1 MKKNKINI
9 IDIIF
14 AVIISFL
21 VGDIARKIS
30 ELPRYAWVSIGIV
43 CAIFLICLLIYLG
56 KNPVTKKHKFA
67 FSIFPLF
74 VVYFCF
80 WYQKLFGDVDV
91 GALMF
96 HFEAGLEGAATEA
109 ALFREASR
117 YFLLFVLM
125 SVSLVY
131 FINRFRVIE
140 IADRLLALPI
150 FLVTPFATHLMG
162 TLYYS
167 QHHAVM
173 PALFQDVDRN
183 IKLSASPKNV
193 ILIYAES
200 GERTYQHLENGKA
213 VYAPMIDIASQGMEI
228 VGVEQVTNT
237 GWTVAGL
244 IASQCGTSLQPIGL
258 LSENNFAQR
267 KEFLPGVTCLSDV
280 LAANGYTNEFV
291 YGGDLAFAG
300 TDKFMS
306 QHNYNKSD
314 IYPVHRDKVGDY
326 LNSWGL
332 YDDTLFGAALEKTHE
347 LHKNEKPFLLTV
359 LTIGGHSS
367 KGYPSQSC
375 HSDLVPASDKSILFS
390 VQCMGHHIKQF
401 IGELEKTNLLDN
413 TLVVVMSDHL
423 VMQTEVTSQLKKHNR
438 LNFLAFIGSGVDVS
452 VRNKQSATFD
462 TYPTILEL
470 LGFNLPERRAGLGVS
485 LLSDQPT
492 LVEQFGTGQLNSM
505 IKYDR
510 ALTKKIWLSNNE
522 GS

>member
-1 MKKNKINI
+1 MQKNKINV

-14 AVIISFL
+14 IALFSFL
-21 VGDIARKIS
+21 VGDISRKIS
-30 ELPRYAWVSIGIV
+30 DLPRYTWISIGV
-43 CAIFLICLLIYLG
+43 FCAIFLTIVLMYLG
-56 KNPVTKKHKFA
+56 RNTVTKKHRFA
-67 FSIFPLF
+67 FSILPLF
-74 VVYFCF
+74 IVYFCF

-117 YFLLFVLM
+117 YFLLFVLI

-131 FINRFRVIE
+131 LINRFRIIE
-140 IADRLLALPI
+140 IADRLLAIPI

-162 TLYYS
+162 SLYYS
-167 QHHAVM
+167 QYHAVM
-173 PALFQDVDRN
+173 PGLFQDVDRN
-183 IKLSASPKNV
+183 IALSVPPKNI

-213 VYAPMIDIASQGMEI
+213 VYAPMIDVASKGMEV

-237 GWTVAGL
+237 GWTVAGI
-244 IASQCGTSLQPIGL
+244 IASQCGTSLQPVGL
-258 LSENNFAQR
+258 LSENNFGQR
-267 KEFLPGVTCLSDV
+267 KDFLPGVTCLSDV
-280 LAANGYTNEFV
+280 LAANGYNNEFV

-300 TDKFMS
+300 TDKFML
-306 QHNYNKSD
+306 QHGYNKSD
-314 IYPVHRDKVGDY
+314 IYPVYKDKVGDY

-332 YDDTLFGAALEKTHE
+332 YDDTLFGAALEKA
-347 LHKNEKPFLLTV
+347 HKLREDKKPFLLTV

-367 KGYPSQSC
+367 KGYSSQSC
-375 HSDLVPASDKSILFS
+375 KTDLTPASDKSILFS

-401 IGELEKTNLLDN
+401 IRDLEKAKLLDN

-438 LNFLAFIGSGVDVS
+438 LNFLAFIGDGVDVS
-452 VRNKQSATFD
+452 VKNKQSATFD

-510 ALTKKIWLSNNE
+510 ALTKKIWLSSNE
-522 GS
+522 GT